1 MNKNYAL
8 IWNSLRQCWSVG
20 SELSRARGKPGS
32 GSRLLAR
39 GLPVLALLLTAPAQA
54 AGLPDGGTI
63 KAGNGN
69 ILVFDNGKQMSI
81 NQASDKLAI
90 DWNSF
95 NIGNGN
101 KVTFNQPNSNSIAL
115 NRVVSADGSN
125 IMGQLNANGRVFLVN
140 PNGVL
145 FGKTAQV
152 NVGGLVAS
160 TQDLSVD
167 RFMAGNYRF
176 EGNSTAEVSN
186 QGAITAQGNGGGA
199 VALLGA
205 RVSNGGVIQAN
216 LGKVAL
222 AGGNAF
228 TLNFDGSGL
237 VNLQVDEAAVNA
249 QVSNGSLLRADGGE
263 VLMTARA
270 SDNFLR
276 NVVNNTGV
284 IEART
289 LQSRAGKIVLDAGD
303 NQRVNVAGTLNA
315 SAQGSF
321 LGDGGQIEVKG
332 KAVTVALA
340 TNVTTAAS
348 NGRTG
353 NWKVSAEQLDLSPAA
368 SSPMASGLYSDTVSR
383 NLANTNIEL
392 VSTQGDLNANGKIN
406 WSSGNKLTLRA
417 DQQNVKLN
425 ADLNASGAGAAVEL
439 TAKQQVMLNAN
450 LSLSGAGAS
459 LALNHE
465 DSSGQGRVIAAGK
478 RVTLSGKGAGF
489 ESNGKRYTVIQ
500 DVAQLQAINT
510 NLNSLY
516 VLGNAIDGYN
526 RVFNSIGGNGGAA
539 FSGVF
544 DGLGNNI
551 TRLNIQNAGPAL
563 GMFANNAGTIGNVNL
578 LNSSVTGYANY
589 SGRVE
594 IGSLVGRNTGT
605 VHNATSNATVNAYG
619 SPMNIVGGL
628 IGANTGDVL
637 NSAYTG
643 SVYGNSYT
651 QVLGGLVGENRGT
664 INASRTDARVYAYHM
679 PRNEIGSGGVGGLVG
694 LNNGGLIT
702 SSSAAGLIDARAGLN
717 VGGLVGYTKGG
728 QISDSQASNSVYATY
743 DSRIGG
749 LVGYNEG
756 GQIEKSGASGKI
768 TGVGSA
774 AIGGLVG
781 LNQRGE
787 LADVSATGAVYD
799 TSGTSLGGLV
809 GTNNGGDIRSAEAK
823 GAVTGG
829 HNSRVGGLI
838 GSNNSGKVS
847 YARASGKVSGWV
859 NSQVGGLVGY
869 NGGNLESVDASGD
882 VSGGN
887 TSRVGGLV
895 GFNSNSENAGRIAT
909 GQATGTV
916 RGEYRSIVGGLVG
929 LNQSEIQS
937 SVASGVVSGGV
948 EGILG
953 GLVGMNE
960 NGGTVDYST
969 STSKVNFVNGW
980 RQTYGGLVGWNYGVM
995 RANEV
1000 MGNALLVP
1008 LYGVNQ
1014 GTISSYY
1021 YL

>member
-39 GLPVLALLLTAPAQA
+39 SLPALALLLTAHVQA
-54 AGLPDGGTI
+54 ANLPDGGNI

-81 NQASDKLAI
+81 NQSSDKLAI

-95 NIGNGN
+95 NIGNGH
-101 KVTFNQPNSNSIAL
+101 KVTFNQPNSASIAL
-115 NRVVSADGSN
+115 NRVVGVDGSN

-160 TQDLSVD
+160 TQDLSVE

-176 EGNSTAEVSN
+176 EGNSAAEVSN
-186 QGAITAQGNGGGA
+186 QGTLAAQNGGA

-205 RVSNGGVIQAN
+205 RVSNTGVIQAN

-222 AGGNAF
+222 AGGKAF

-237 VNLQVDEAAVNA
+237 VNLQVDEAAINA
-249 QVSNGSLLRADGGE
+249 EVRNGNLLRADGGE

-270 SDNFLR
+270 SNTLLS

-289 LQSRAGKIVLDAGD
+289 LQNRAGKIVLDAGD

-353 NWKVSAEQLDLSPAA
+353 TWKVSAEQLDLSPSA
-368 SSPMASGLYSDTVSR
+368 STPVSSGLYSDTVSR

-406 WSSGNKLTLRA
+406 WSSGNKLTLRS
-417 DQQNVKLN
+417 DRQNVNLN
-425 ADLNASGAGAAVEL
+425 ADLNASGAGAAVNL
-439 TAKQQVMLNAN
+439 TAQKQVMLNAN

-465 DSSGQGRVIAAGK
+465 DTTGQGRVVAAGK

-500 DVAQLQAINT
+500 DVAQLQAVNT
-510 NLNSLY
+510 NLNGLY
-516 VLGNAIDGYN
+516 VLGNAIDGYG

-563 GMFANNAGTIGNVNL
+563 GLFANNAGVIGNVNL
-578 LNSSVTGYANY
+578 INSSVTGYANY
-589 SGRVE
+589 TGRVE

-628 IGANTGDVL
+628 IGANTGDVF

-643 SVYGNSYT
+643 NVYGNGYT
-651 QVLGGLVGENRGT
+651 QVLGGLVGENRGV
-664 INASRTDARVYAYHM
+664 IHASRTDARVYAYYM

-694 LNNGGLIT
+694 LNNGGTI
-702 SSSAAGLIDARAGLN
+702 SGSSAAGAIDARAGVN
-717 VGGLVGYTKGG
+717 VGGLVGYAKGG
-728 QISDSQASNSVYATY
+728 RIIDSQASNSVYATY

-749 LVGYNEG
+749 LVGHNEG
-756 GQIEKSGASGKI
+756 GQIVKSSASGKI
-768 TGVGSA
+768 TGVGSS

-787 LADVSATGAVYD
+787 LEDVSATGTVYD
-799 TSGTSLGGLV
+799 TSGASLGGLI
-809 GTNNGGDIRSAEAK
+809 GTNNGGNIRTAEAR

-838 GSNNSGKVS
+838 GSNNSGNVS
-847 YARASGKVSGWV
+847 YARASGKVSGWT

-895 GFNSNSENAGRIAT
+895 GVNSNSENAGRITTA
-909 GQATGTV
+909 QATGNV

-937 SVASGVVSGGV
+937 SVASGAVSGGV
-948 EGILG
+948 ESILG

-960 NGGTVDYST
+960 DGGTVDYST
-969 STSKVNFVNGW
+969 ASSKVNFVNGW
-980 RQTYGGLVGWNYGVM
+980 RQTYGGLVGWNYGLM

-1000 MGNALLVP
+1000 TGNALLVP

-1021 YL
+1021 YF